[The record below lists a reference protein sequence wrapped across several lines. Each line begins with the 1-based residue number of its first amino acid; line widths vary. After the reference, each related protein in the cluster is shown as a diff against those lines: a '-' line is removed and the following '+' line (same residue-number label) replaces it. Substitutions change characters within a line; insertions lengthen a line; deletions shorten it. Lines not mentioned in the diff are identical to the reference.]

1 MVQSATLGGETRR
14 IPILSPSFLFPPPP
28 LLAPQCGARMGLSQA
43 FVDGKAKGV
52 KLSLV
57 LQSLLMQQLAQAGF
71 P

>member
-1 MVQSATLGGETRR
+1 
-14 IPILSPSFLFPPPP
+14 
-28 LLAPQCGARMGLSQA
+28 MGLSQA